1 MNTTM
6 LTRPRVHNVY
16 SGNRKDIRGLEFPDA
31 TLCEAKD
38 APRDGHL
45 DIADVALKGVSFRS
59 PRPLSPGK
67 VQYLSAKG
75 ANSST
80 LSSTLRIVSCKLR
93 GDGDFDVSA
102 EFF

>member
-1 MNTTM
+1 MHTTM
-6 LTRPRVHNVY
+6 LTRPRVHNVFN
-16 SGNRKDIRGLEFPDA
+16 GNRKDMRGLEFPDA
-31 TLCEAKD
+31 TLCPEKD
-38 APRDGHL
+38 AREGQL

-59 PRPLSPGK
+59 PVPLSPGK

-75 ANSST
+75 ANASS

-93 GDGDFDVSA
+93 GDGEFDVSA